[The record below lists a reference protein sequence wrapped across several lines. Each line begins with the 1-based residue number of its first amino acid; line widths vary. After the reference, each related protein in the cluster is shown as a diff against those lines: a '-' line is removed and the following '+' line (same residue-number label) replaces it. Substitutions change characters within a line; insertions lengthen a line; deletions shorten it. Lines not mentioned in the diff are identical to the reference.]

1 MDEEKQ
7 SFSAVSS
14 AEQLICD
21 LENPSK
27 TSSTNDYLIAS
38 NVNSNA
44 LHGGQRPIQA
54 QPTSCSF
61 LTSHTTTSTNPGT
74 RDPYSYSSCDWDFPV
89 NFVDQKFC
97 SGQYPYPHPRP
108 SISFAG
114 ICPLLRRGIIN
125 EHIQTSAELRSLF
138 CKCDAG
144 NEILRLLHNE
154 HSPK

>member
-14 AEQLICD
+14 AEQLRCD

-38 NVNSNA
+38 KVNRNA

-54 QPTSCSF
+54 QPISCSF

-74 RDPYSYSSCDWDFPV
+74 RDPYSYSSCDWDLQV
-89 NFVDQKFC
+89 NSVLNDPLDQKFC
-97 SGQYPYPHPRP
+97 SGQCPYFHPRP

-114 ICPLLRRGIIN
+114 ICPLLRRGKF
-125 EHIQTSAELRSLF
+125 SS
-138 CKCDAG
+138 KCQ
-144 NEILRLLHNE
+144 
-154 HSPK
+154 